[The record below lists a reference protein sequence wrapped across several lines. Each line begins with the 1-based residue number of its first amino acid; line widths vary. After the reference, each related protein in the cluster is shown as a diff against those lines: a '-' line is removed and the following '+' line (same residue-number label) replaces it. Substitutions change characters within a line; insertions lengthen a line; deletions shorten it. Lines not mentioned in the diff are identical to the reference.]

1 MRSLP
6 ALAIVFLASPA
17 FAQAPTAPPPQAA
30 PPPAP
35 APPAGAPADVPGT
48 PSGRIVTGQAP
59 VVGGNAAGARERA
72 LDDAIKQAVNQ
83 ALAAI
88 VDPQTRA
95 AQAKTLK
102 AIEAKARSFVPRYRP
117 LEEGEANGVYSIR
130 LDVEVDEVALRRR
143 LERAS
148 APGTPA
154 PALPGKDVV
163 PGVLVAAADKAEASS
178 ALVGSLV
185 SALTAANVR
194 ARAGD
199 AGETTVAAAAQAA
212 ARGSLEQAALVTAEI
227 VPEGLVRGT
236 GRIAVSCRANL
247 RLLAAPAGNTLAD
260 RAATA
265 RVFVEAEKAPD
276 AAAQCRAQLGAD
288 LAGRIAGVAAPAGA
302 GAGGGGDLR
311 AVTVDADVVEPAAV
325 PELVKS
331 LRGVGS
337 VSAAELTR
345 VSAGRAEIRVRTR
358 AAPAA
363 LAAAL
368 SRAAG
373 TMITLSD
380 VQISGDV
387 IRARA
392 RLRAPAQAAGGAT
405 P

>member
-1 MRSLP
+1 MRFFPGFVLVLFS
-6 ALAIVFLASPA
+6 AAAA
-17 FAQAPTAPPPQAA
+17 FAQAPGPPP
-30 PPPAP
+30 PP
-35 APPAGAPADVPGT
+35 GAPADPQALPTMPG
-48 PSGRIVTGQAP
+48 GRIVTGQAP

-95 AQAKTLK
+95 AQAKALK
-102 AIEAKARSFVPRYRP
+102 AIEAKARSFVPRYRT
-117 LEEGEANGVYSIR
+117 LEEGEVSGVYSIR
-130 LDVEVDEVALRRR
+130 LEAEVDEIALRRKI
-143 LERAS
+143 ER
-148 APGTPA
+148 GTPPAAA
-154 PALPGKDVV
+154 PPATPGKTGA
-163 PGVLVAAADKAEASS
+163 PGVLVAAADKADAT
-178 ALVGSLV
+178 AAFVPSLV
-185 SALTAANVR
+185 SSLSSASVR
-194 ARAGD
+194 ARAGEP
-199 AGETTVAAAAQAA
+199 GETTVAAAAQAA
-212 ARGSLEQAALVTAEI
+212 ARASLEQAALVTAETL
-227 VPEGLVRGT
+227 PEGVVRGT
-236 GRIAVSCRANL
+236 GRVSVSCRANV
-247 RLLAAPAGNTLAD
+247 RLVAAPTGSTVAE

-265 RVFVEAEKAPD
+265 RVFVD
-276 AAAQCRAQLGAD
+276 ADKPGDGAAQCRAQLGAD
-288 LAGRIAGVAAPAGA
+288 LAGRLAGAAPASGGA
-302 GAGGGGDLR
+302 AAGDLR
-311 AVTVDADVVEPAAV
+311 SVTVDADVVEPAAV

-331 LRGVGS
+331 LRGVGA

-358 AAPAA
+358 ATPAA

-392 RLRAPAQAAGGAT
+392 RLRAATEPAAGGSN